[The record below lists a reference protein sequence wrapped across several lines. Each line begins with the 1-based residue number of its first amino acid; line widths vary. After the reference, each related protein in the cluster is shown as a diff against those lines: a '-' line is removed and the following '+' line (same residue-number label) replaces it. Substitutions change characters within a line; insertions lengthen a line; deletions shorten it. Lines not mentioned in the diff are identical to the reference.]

1 MNDKCHWNDG
11 QFVPC
16 ERVRV
21 YVSSGANFV
30 VGHFM
35 KHDLNIE
42 YCPFCG
48 ELLKQPT
55 PETWE
60 PGDGYKY
67 EKTRIL
73 DQRCGVI
80 TNGVCHRCPISYQC
94 GIIEN
99 SKPWYVWK
107 RLPTEPLIVKS
118 GGTFAATVDGV
129 NLLCINPE
137 FYRDMQ
143 ISQSIP
149 EEKLTDYV
157 SVDDMELC
165 DKIWKPF
172 TEITLTDEIAKL
184 RPLVMA
190 MDSLGMECGLK
201 TLYGIEAR
209 QGMNEDNYIT
219 NTGRY
224 RYARL
229 ATPKEIQEAME

>member
-118 GGTFAATVDGV
+118 GGTWVWSIGGINYLWMGTEVEYRRNFATGYVAKTK
-129 NLLCINPE
+129 
-137 FYRDMQ
+137 
-143 ISQSIP
+143 IP
-149 EEKLTDYV
+149 LDTN
-157 SVDDMELC
+157 
-165 DKIWKPF
+165 WKPF

-184 RPLVMA
+184 RPLVKFW
-190 MDSLGMECGLK
+190 DRVPDDVVGTLIGVHSSQFEVYYRDGGLDPW
-201 TLYGIEAR
+201 EHA
-209 QGMNEDNYIT
+209 E
-219 NTGRY
+219 
-224 RYARL
+224 L
-229 ATPKEIQEAME
+229 ATPKEIQEAGE

>member
-107 RLPTEPLIVKS
+107 RLPPEPLIVKS
-118 GGTFAATVDGV
+118 GGTWVMSLGGINYLWMGTEAEYKRNFATSYVAKTK
-129 NLLCINPE
+129 
-137 FYRDMQ
+137 
-143 ISQSIP
+143 IP
-149 EEKLTDYV
+149 LDSNWKL
-157 SVDDMELC
+157 
-165 DKIWKPF
+165 F